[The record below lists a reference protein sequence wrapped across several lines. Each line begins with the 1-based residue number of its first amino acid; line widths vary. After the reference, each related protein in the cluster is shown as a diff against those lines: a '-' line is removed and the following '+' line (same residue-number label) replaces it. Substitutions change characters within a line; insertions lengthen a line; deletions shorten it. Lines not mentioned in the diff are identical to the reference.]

1 MSTGFGK
8 YLNEN
13 SCPVQCTI
21 WAVPLQV
28 GCWVFQVGG
37 RLQTEGWS
45 CFLAADSP
53 TLPRRWGGL
62 RGTEIQEV
70 SAWGEWAKNGDR
82 GRGSPGTVREEPWAG
97 WGLGSL
103 APWPLPL
110 TWPEPSPGPEW
121 TSKASGRLG
130 PWTLESVASFPSS
143 WDLSCRL
150 VWCSAQSLG
159 FFEEVEY
166 PEALRSMG
174 FWNVPWVEVF
184 WHFIS
189 SAFCEM
195 SGSYVLWPQ
204 IMKTVCVGREGTT
217 EIYWRKNY

>member
-13 SCPVQCTI
+13 SCPVPSTI

-53 TLPRRWGGL
+53 TLPRKWGGL

-70 SAWGEWAKNGDR
+70 SAWGEWSKYGDR
-82 GRGSPGTVREEPWAG
+82 GQGSPGTVREEPWTG

-103 APWPLPL
+103 ALWPLSL

-143 WDLSCRL
+143 WDLSCRPFL
-150 VWCSAQSLG
+150 AGLGLSSVFRVFWGGWISWGSKEHGVLKRSLG
-159 FFEEVEY
+159 GGLLAFHIFCI
-166 PEALRSMG
+166 L
-174 FWNVPWVEVF
+174 WNVR
-184 WHFIS
+184 
-189 SAFCEM
+189 
-195 SGSYVLWPQ
+195 VLCA
-204 IMKTVCVGREGTT
+204 MATDHENCVC
-217 EIYWRKNY
+217 W